1 MRWIVLLL
9 AVAMAPLATAGD
21 LEFQAT
27 GGEQLTVKA
36 RADQQKWVVL
46 NERIL
51 VAAVVDGRLIVED
64 FNWPPGPQ
72 PTPPNPEPGPQPNPQ
87 PQPQPTPGPKTVLW
101 IEESSQ
107 RTPSQ
112 AAAVID
118 AKIRQTI
125 QSAGWKLRVVDVD
138 VVDETGK
145 PPADLAG
152 YLDAARQA
160 GVPRVFILQDGRELY
175 AGAAPS
181 SVSSFLDLLRRY
193 GLPVGTPGDEPRGPT
208 GAQRQP
214 AAESELT
221 ETLDDRP
228 VSQTEH
234 CPTGQCPAP
243 QLPTRRWRLF
253 R

>member
-51 VAAVVDGRLIVED
+51 VAAVVDGRLVVED

-72 PTPPNPEPGPQPNPQ
+72 PIPPNPEPGPQPQ
-87 PQPQPTPGPKTVLW
+87 PQPVPGPKTVLW
-101 IEESSQ
+101 IEESSA

-112 AAAVID
+112 AAAVVDKAIRD
-118 AKIRQTI
+118 ALAAARWT
-125 QSAGWKLRVVDVD
+125 LRVVDVD

-193 GLPVGTPGDEPRGPT
+193 GLPVGGP
-208 GAQRQP
+208 
-214 AAESELT
+214 AE
-221 ETLDDRP
+221 
-228 VSQTEH
+228 QTEQSGAPAGSRQEASPENENATEH
-234 CPTGQCPAP
+234 EEQTQPMSACPTGQCPVPTAP
-243 QLPTRRWRLF
+243 VRRWRLF